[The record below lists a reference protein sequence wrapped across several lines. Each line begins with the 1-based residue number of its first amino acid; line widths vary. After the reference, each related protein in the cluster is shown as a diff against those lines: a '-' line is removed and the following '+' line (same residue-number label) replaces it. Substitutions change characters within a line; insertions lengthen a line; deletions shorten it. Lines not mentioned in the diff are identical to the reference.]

1 MSRGCSSLATVGS
14 ANSNYPSPSSS
25 DNFRLCRRLCCV
37 RLSSMMGL
45 ESDAREPYTAM
56 IQPLLPA
63 IDLDV
68 KKEVGEDG
76 FYAGAGHQTLYKLD
90 ARLVTF

>member
-1 MSRGCSSLATVGS
+1 MSRGCSSLATAGS
-14 ANSNYPSPSSS
+14 ANSNYPPPCCS
-25 DNFRLCRRLCCV
+25 DNIRWCRRLCCV

-56 IQPLLPA
+56 IQPLLTA
-63 IDLDV
+63 INLDV

-76 FYAGAGHQTLYKLD
+76 VYTGLGIKRSANSTPGL
-90 ARLVTF
+90 

>member
-1 MSRGCSSLATVGS
+1 MSGGCSSLATVGS
-14 ANSNYPSPSSS
+14 ANSNYPFPSCS
-25 DNFRLCRRLCCV
+25 NNCCLCRRLCCV

-76 FYAGAGHQTLYKLD
+76 VYTGLGIKRSANSMPGL
-90 ARLVTF
+90 